1 MSKKSPKDAQE
12 PEALDQKTALEL
24 NIEIDPDGR
33 VVFTD
38 LPPDLV
44 DVVLALDPDAVIA
57 CSTDNASDGTTDTSS
72 DEEEPV

>member
-1 MSKKSPKDAQE
+1 MSTNGKKDEE
-12 PEALDQKTALEL
+12 PTGEPAEKTALEL

-38 LPPDLV
+38 LPPDLI

-57 CSTDNASDGTTDTSS
+57 CSADNAPDDPPSKKS
-72 DEEEPV
+72 DEPTSR